1 MNSRLSPAD
10 PFPADLSV
18 LSDADV
24 EVLNSKVQ
32 RQLGYEF
39 VNGGRP
45 DPETEFRAEELTEE
59 LDRRDTG
66 TLAAAAPSRAAVDG
80 RPSRVLGV
88 QQRMVQSLGMTGSRP

>member
-24 EVLNSKVQ
+24 EILNSKVQ

-80 RPSRVLGV
+80 VSGIGHVC
-88 QQRMVQSLGMTGSRP
+88 QQRAAQSLGMTGSRP